1 MDKTYRNTLEGI
13 AFVDIKFLK
22 DFTFSLK
29 GDLNVRN
36 SENQTYNNATI
47 GDGKGNSG
55 RAKRVRYR
63 YKNYT
68 VQEQLSWNHLF
79 GKHFVDVLLA
89 HENYDYNYSYE
100 YGYKTTE
107 VFSNKTY
114 LSNFTNITSLDGYDT
129 TYRTE
134 SYLGRVRYNFDD
146 KYNLEASFRR
156 DGSSRFYKDNRWGNF
171 GSVGANWMISRE
183 DFMKSL
189 DWVNSL
195 KLRANWGQVG
205 NDAGA
210 SYYGYM
216 ALYTADQN
224 ANKGAYYLSQY
235 PNPDLKWETSEAWG
249 VALEGRLFDRW
260 NISLE
265 YFDKRNKDLLFD
277 VYLPLSAGANTSG
290 SAEAT
295 ITKNLGTISNR
306 GFEINTDV
314 DVYRSK
320 DWRINFAANATFLK
334 NEIIKLPDQNKD
346 GIVSGNY
353 KIVEGKSR
361 YEFYLPT
368 FAGVDQMTGNSMY
381 VADLDTYWVT
391 LPDGST
397 VGGNHK
403 TSLSEDIT
411 DYVTEINGKYYV
423 NNTSY
428 ALREF
433 QGSALPT
440 VYGSFTGTFSYKSLT
455 LSALFTYSLGG
466 KVYDG
471 VYASLMSTSSSPS
484 NLHSDI
490 MKAWTSVPEGMT
502 ENSVDRLDPNG
513 VPQINNT
520 MSSTNNA
527 ASSRWLA
534 SADYLVLKNLTLS
547 YNLPKS
553 LLRPIGVE
561 GIALSA
567 SCENMFTFTARQ
579 GMNPQQSFSGS
590 QSNYLVTPRV
600 FSFGINIKL

>member
-183 DFMKSL
+183 NFMRSL

-320 DWRINFAANATFLK
+320 DWRINFAANATFIK

-381 VADLDTYWVT
+381 IADLDTYWVT

-471 VYASLMSTSSSPS
+471 VYASLMSTGSSPS

-502 ENSVDRLDPNG
+502 ENSVD
-513 VPQINNT
+513 
-520 MSSTNNA
+520 
-527 ASSRWLA
+527 
-534 SADYLVLKNLTLS
+534 
-547 YNLPKS
+547 
-553 LLRPIGVE
+553 
-561 GIALSA
+561 
-567 SCENMFTFTARQ
+567 
-579 GMNPQQSFSGS
+579 
-590 QSNYLVTPRV
+590 
-600 FSFGINIKL
+600 

>member
-1 MDKTYRNTLEGI
+1 MIQL
-13 AFVDIKFLK
+13 
-22 DFTFSLK
+22 
-29 GDLNVRN
+29 
-36 SENQTYNNATI
+36 
-47 GDGKGNSG
+47 
-55 RAKRVRYR
+55 
-63 YKNYT
+63 T
-68 VQEQLSWNHLF
+68 VQ
-79 GKHFVDVLLA
+79 
-89 HENYDYNYSYE
+89 
-100 YGYKTTE
+100 
-107 VFSNKTY
+107 
-114 LSNFTNITSLDGYDT
+114 
-129 TYRTE
+129 

-183 DFMKSL
+183 NFMRSL

-471 VYASLMSTSSSPS
+471 VYASLMSTGSSPS

-527 ASSRWLA
+527 ASSRWLT